1 MSVKLEYANN
11 ENLSFLQRHPTLRE
25 FLTSPALFI
34 TIGSFIAAVII
45 CYTQYGYIPDGTREW
60 PIAQIKVPLW
70 HLLWMGLWTGYCMAI
85 VGQAGGIFCLPYFM
99 TILQFNTVNVSPTST
114 INTAVGPWGAFF
126 GYLKG
131 KQFNLDMAVF
141 PILGACVGA
150 LIGPFIRVYYLSD
163 PTAFKAII
171 GVLLVYMGCNLW
183 YQITPMYLKGQQSL
197 VTKFNEIARQRKE
210 RGEAP
215 DGLPSDFRVETVKR
229 DWNVVHVKY
238 WGEEL
243 KLSSKL
249 LVAIGFVIGVISST
263 LGVGGGFLLVPL
275 MAMLGVPMYV
285 LVTCTIPFVLALS
298 IVSLFSYTV
307 ILPQLTGSLVGP
319 EWGLGLFVVSGS
331 CLGAWLASKAQ
342 RFTPDKVLKPML
354 GSIIGIFGL
363 LYVLNYF
370 FTLPF
375 KV

>member
-1 MSVKLEYANN
+1 
-11 ENLSFLQRHPTLRE
+11 
-25 FLTSPALFI
+25 
-34 TIGSFIAAVII
+34 
-45 CYTQYGYIPDGTREW
+45 
-60 PIAQIKVPLW
+60 
-70 HLLWMGLWTGYCMAI
+70 MAI

-99 TILQFNTVNVSPTST
+99 TILQFNNVNVSPTST

-150 LIGPFIRVYYLSD
+150 LIGPFVRVYYLSD

-183 YQITPMYLKGQQSL
+183 YQITPRYLRGQQSL

-215 DGLPSDFRVETVKR
+215 DGLPDDFRVETVKR

-243 KLSSKL
+243 KLSSKTL
-249 LVAIGFVIGVISST
+249 IVIGFVIGVISST

-354 GSIIGIFGL
+354 GSIIGIFGF
-363 LYVLNYF
+363 LYVLNFF
-370 FTLPF
+370 FTLPDR
-375 KV
+375 KSVV